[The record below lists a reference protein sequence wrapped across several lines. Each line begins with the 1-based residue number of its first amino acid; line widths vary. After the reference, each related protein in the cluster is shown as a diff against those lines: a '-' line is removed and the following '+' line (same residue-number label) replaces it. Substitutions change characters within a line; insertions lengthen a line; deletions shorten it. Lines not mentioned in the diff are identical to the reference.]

1 MKGEKIRG
9 KWVGCHSGGFAC
21 SNRYSFSFGEHYR
34 EVNHLTPLCLFWSR
48 ISSAFQPS
56 LLSLSGTSTPEI
68 LSCFFTSSTE
78 EETFPPFFSVVTV
91 RMVAFPIFWICSLV
105 ACSAKAPRDT
115 HCYLCGLPVS
125 LLNLCILNYWSSCG
139 KHSTA
144 LSKGLGNLSVTKTYI
159 CP

>member
-9 KWVGCHSGGFAC
+9 KWVACHSGGCECC
-21 SNRYSFSFGEHYR
+21 SRYSFSFGEHYR
-34 EVNHLTPLCLFWSR
+34 EVNPPTHSV
-48 ISSAFQPS
+48 SSEVKFLLPS
-56 LLSLSGTSTPEI
+56 NL
-68 LSCFFTSSTE
+68 
-78 EETFPPFFSVVTV
+78 PFFFVWTLNSWDPEG
-91 RMVAFPIFWICSLV
+91 FPHLINRRGNLSPFFQCCYCQNGGIPYLLHLLV

-115 HCYLCGLPVS
+115 HCYLCGLSVF
-125 LLNLCILNYWSSCG
+125 LLNLCILNYWSFCG